1 MIDPDHNQGISPMR
15 AGYCVLRLSAWIV
28 AVAAFAV
35 PDGTSAQSAM
45 EVTLTRLA
53 CGEDPAPGDVSTFSD
68 TYAYPDFKFRL
79 TYSCYLIRH
88 GTEYMIWDTGNPLG
102 KVPESPKLGLIDQLR
117 KLKLRP
123 EQIKYVGIS
132 HAHTDHT
139 GQLGAFPQST
149 LLIGKGDWDAL
160 TAANPPSWMDAKTAT
175 DWRAPFAHWIS
186 QGGKLD
192 TLAEDKKD
200 VFGDGTV
207 VMLSTPGHTP
217 GHHALL
223 VRLKNTG
230 NVLLT
235 GDLAH
240 FRENYENNQ
249 VPTWNTSRADTL
261 ASLDRF
267 KQIARNLKAVVIIQH
282 DPRDIDK
289 LPAFPAAAD

>member
-1 MIDPDHNQGISPMR
+1 MIEPGHKQGFAPMR
-15 AGYCVLRLSAWIV
+15 AGYCARDLSAWIV
-28 AVAAFAV
+28 AVAACLVTGA
-35 PDGTSAQSAM
+35 SAQSAT

-53 CGEDPAPGDVSTFSD
+53 CGEDPVPEDVSTYSD
-68 TYAYPDFKFRL
+68 TYAYPDFKLRL

-102 KVPESPKLGLIDQLR
+102 TVPESPKVSLVNQLR
-117 KLKLRP
+117 ELKLRP
-123 EQIKYVGIS
+123 ERIKYVGVS
-132 HAHTDHT
+132 HYHTDHT
-139 GQLGAFPQST
+139 GQLGAFPKST

-160 TAANPPSWMDAKTAT
+160 TAANPPGGMDTKAAAE
-175 DWRAPFAHWIS
+175 WRAPFAHWIS

-192 TLAEDKKD
+192 ALTEDKKD

-230 NVLLT
+230 NVLLS

>member
-1 MIDPDHNQGISPMR
+1 MIEPEYKQGIASMR
-15 AGYCVLRLSAWIV
+15 AGYCVRNFSAWIV
-28 AVAAFAV
+28 ALAACLVVGAA
-35 PDGTSAQSAM
+35 SAEPATTVS
-45 EVTLTRLA
+45 LTRLA
-53 CGEDPAPGDVSTFSD
+53 CGEDPAADDVSTFSD
-68 TYAYPDFKFRL
+68 TYAYSDFKFRL

-102 KVPESPKLGLIDQLR
+102 KLPISPKVSLIEQLR
-117 KLKLRP
+117 ELKLRP

-132 HAHTDHT
+132 HYHTDHT
-139 GQLGAFPQST
+139 GQLGAFPRST
-149 LLIGKGDWDAL
+149 LLIGKPDWDAL
-160 TAANPPSWMDAKTAT
+160 TAVNPPSGMDAKTAAE
-175 DWRAPFAHWIS
+175 WRAPFEHWIS
-186 QGGKLD
+186 HGGKLD
-192 TLAEDKKD
+192 ALTEDKKD

-207 VMLSTPGHTP
+207 VMISTPGHTP

-240 FRENYENNQ
+240 FRENYDNNQ

-289 LPAFPAAAD
+289 LPPFPAAAD

>member
-1 MIDPDHNQGISPMR
+1 MR
-15 AGYCVLRLSAWIV
+15 AGYYLRHLSAWIAVLAACLV
-28 AVAAFAV
+28 A
-35 PDGTSAQSAM
+35 DGASAQSAA

-53 CGEDPAPGDVSTFSD
+53 CGEDPAPGDVATFSD
-68 TYAYPDFKFRL
+68 TYAYPDFKFKL

-88 GTEYMIWDTGNPLG
+88 GIEYMIWDTGNPLG
-102 KVPESPKLGLIDQLR
+102 KVPESPKVGLIDQLR
-117 KLKLRP
+117 ELKLRP
-123 EQIKYVGIS
+123 EQIKYVGVS
-132 HAHTDHT
+132 HYHTDHT
-139 GQLGAFPQST
+139 GQLGAFPKST

-160 TAANPPSWMDAKTAT
+160 TAANPPSGMDARTAT
-175 DWRAPFAHWIS
+175 EWRAPFAHWIS

-192 TLAEDKKD
+192 ALSEDKD

-230 NVLLT
+230 NVLLS

-289 LPAFPAAAD
+289 LPPFPAAAD

>member
-1 MIDPDHNQGISPMR
+1 MR
-15 AGYCVLRLSAWIV
+15 AGYCVRHLSAWIV
-28 AVAAFAV
+28 AVAACLVA
-35 PDGTSAQSAM
+35 DGASAQSAT

-68 TYAYPDFKFRL
+68 TYAYPHFRFRL

-102 KVPESPKLGLIDQLR
+102 KAPESPKVSLIDQLR
-117 KLKLRP
+117 QLKLHP
-123 EQIKYVGIS
+123 EQIKYVGVS
-132 HAHTDHT
+132 HYHTDHT
-139 GQLGAFPQST
+139 GQLGALQQST

-160 TAANPPSWMDAKTAT
+160 TAANPPSGMDAKAAT
-175 DWRAPFAHWIS
+175 EWRAPFAHWIS

-192 TLAEDKKD
+192 ALAEDKKD

-230 NVLLT
+230 NVLLS

>member
-1 MIDPDHNQGISPMR
+1 MW
-15 AGYCVLRLSAWIV
+15 AGYYLRHLSTWIAV
-28 AVAAFAV
+28 VAACLVA
-35 PDGTSAQSAM
+35 DGASAEAAA

-53 CGEDPAPGDVSTFSD
+53 CGEDVAPRDISASSD
-68 TYAYPDFKFRL
+68 TYAYRDLKFRL

-88 GTEYMIWDTGNPLG
+88 RTEYMIWDTGNPPG
-102 KVPESPKLGLIDQLR
+102 MPESPKVSLVDQLR
-117 KLKLRP
+117 VLKLRP

-132 HAHTDHT
+132 HYHRDHT
-139 GQLGAFPQST
+139 GQLEAFPQAT
-149 LLIGKGDWDAL
+149 VLIGKADWDAL
-160 TAANPPSWMDAKTAT
+160 TAANPPSGDVKEAT
-175 DWRAPFAHWIS
+175 ERRARFAHWIS

-192 TLAEDKKD
+192 ALSEDKD

-217 GHHALL
+217 GHYSLL

-230 NVLLT
+230 NVLLS

-267 KQIARNLKAVVIIQH
+267 KQISRNLKAVVIIQH

-289 LPAFPAAAD
+289 LPPFPAAAD

>member
-1 MIDPDHNQGISPMR
+1 MR
-15 AGYCVLRLSAWIV
+15 VGCYLCHWSAWIAV
-28 AVAAFAV
+28 VAACLVA
-35 PDGTSAQSAM
+35 DGASAQSAA
-45 EVTLTRLA
+45 VSLTRLA
-53 CGEDPAPGDVSTFSD
+53 CGEDAAPRDISTSSD
-68 TYAYPDFKFRL
+68 TYAYRDLKFRL

-88 GTEYMIWDTGNPLG
+88 GTEYMIWDAGNPAG
-102 KVPESPKLGLIDQLR
+102 MPESPKESLVDQLR
-117 KLKLRP
+117 VLKLRP

-132 HAHTDHT
+132 HYHTDHT
-139 GQLGAFPQST
+139 GQLGAFPQAT
-149 LLIGKGDWDAL
+149 VLIGKGDWDAL
-160 TAANPPSWMDAKTAT
+160 TAARPPSGDAKEAT
-175 DWRAPFAHWIS
+175 ERRVPFAHWIS

-192 TLAEDKKD
+192 ALSEDKD

-217 GHHALL
+217 GHYSLL
-223 VRLKNTG
+223 VRLSNTG
-230 NVLLT
+230 NVLLS

-289 LPAFPAAAD
+289 LPPFPAAAD

>member
-1 MIDPDHNQGISPMR
+1 MR
-15 AGYCVLRLSAWIV
+15 VGYLCHLSAWIAV
-28 AVAAFAV
+28 VAACLVA
-35 PDGTSAQSAM
+35 DGASAQSAA
-45 EVTLTRLA
+45 VSLTRLA
-53 CGEDPAPGDVSTFSD
+53 CGEDAAPRDISTSSD
-68 TYAYPDFKFRL
+68 TYAYRDRKFRL

-88 GTEYMIWDTGNPLG
+88 GAEYMIWDTGNPPG
-102 KVPESPKLGLIDQLR
+102 MPESPKESLVDQLR
-117 KLKLRP
+117 VLKLRP
-123 EQIKYVGIS
+123 EQIRYVGIS
-132 HAHTDHT
+132 HYHRDHT
-139 GQLGAFPQST
+139 GQLGAFPQAT
-149 LLIGKGDWDAL
+149 VLIGKGDWDAL
-160 TAANPPSWMDAKTAT
+160 TAANPPSADVKEAT
-175 DWRAPFAHWIS
+175 ERRAPFAHWIS

-192 TLAEDKKD
+192 ALSEDKD

-217 GHHALL
+217 GHYSLL
-223 VRLKNTG
+223 VRLNNTG
-230 NVLLT
+230 NVLLS

-289 LPAFPAAAD
+289 LPPFPAAAD

>member
-1 MIDPDHNQGISPMR
+1 MR
-15 AGYCVLRLSAWIV
+15 AGYYLRHASAWV
-28 AVAAFAV
+28 VVAAACLV
-35 PDGTSAQSAM
+35 ADRASAQSTA

-53 CGEDPAPGDVSTFSD
+53 CGESPAPDDASTFSD
-68 TYAYPDFKFRL
+68 TYAYPGFKFRL
-79 TYSCYLIRH
+79 TFSCYLIRH

-102 KVPESPKLGLIDQLR
+102 QAPESPKVSLVDQLR
-117 KLKLRP
+117 ELKLRP

-132 HAHTDHT
+132 HYHQDHT

-149 LLIGKGDWDAL
+149 VLIGKGDWDAL
-160 TAANPPSWMDAKTAT
+160 TAASPLSGMDAKAASE
-175 DWRAPFAHWIS
+175 WRAPFAHWLS

-192 TLAEDKKD
+192 AVSGDKD

-207 VMLSTPGHTP
+207 VMLNTPGHTP
-217 GHHALL
+217 GHHSLL
-223 VRLKNTG
+223 VHLRNTG
-230 NVLLT
+230 YVLLS
-235 GDLAH
+235 GDLTH
-240 FRENYENNQ
+240 FRENYDTNQ
-249 VPTWNTSRADTL
+249 VPIWNASRAETL

>member
-1 MIDPDHNQGISPMR
+1 MR
-15 AGYCVLRLSAWIV
+15 AGCYARVLSAWIV
-28 AVAAFAV
+28 AAAACLAA
-35 PDGTSAQSAM
+35 DRASAQSAT

-53 CGEDPAPGDVSTFSD
+53 CGDDPVPEDVATYSD
-68 TYAYPDFKFRL
+68 TYAYPDFKLRL

-88 GTEYMIWDTGNPLG
+88 GAEYMIWDTGNPLG
-102 KVPESPKLGLIDQLR
+102 KQPESPKVGLTNQLR
-117 KLKLRP
+117 ELKLRP
-123 EQIKYVGIS
+123 GQIKYVGIS
-132 HAHTDHT
+132 HFHTDHT

-160 TAANPPSWMDAKTAT
+160 TAANPPSGMDAKAAAE
-175 DWRAPFAHWIS
+175 WRAPFAHWIS
-186 QGGKLD
+186 QGGKVDAL
-192 TLAEDKKD
+192 TEDMKD

-282 DPRDIDK
+282 DPRDIEK